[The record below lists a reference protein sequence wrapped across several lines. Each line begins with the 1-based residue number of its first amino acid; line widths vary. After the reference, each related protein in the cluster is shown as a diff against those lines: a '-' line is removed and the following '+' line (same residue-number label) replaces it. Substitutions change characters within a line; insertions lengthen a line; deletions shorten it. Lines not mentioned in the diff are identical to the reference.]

1 MAKRAIVCLADGF
14 EEIEAITPID
24 LLKRAGVEVDVAGVG
39 KKTITAN
46 HGLVIQTDDEFSK
59 FAAEK
64 EYDCIV
70 LPGGQPG
77 ADNLAASKEIHKML
91 VEMLGDENK
100 LVAAICAAPAVVLG
114 KAGLLEGRKATCF
127 PDAEAYVPDFE
138 FSRDP
143 VVIDGNLITSRGPG
157 LAADFSFAVIERLID
172 KETADRIK
180 KRSLYVH

>member
-46 HGLVIQTDDEFSK
+46 HGLVVQADDEFSRL
-59 FAAEK
+59 ASSN

-77 ADNLAASKEIHKML
+77 ADNIAASKDIHQML
-91 VEMLGDENK
+91 VEMLGDEKK
-100 LVAAICAAPAVVLG
+100 LVAAICAAPAAVLG

-127 PDAEAYVPDFE
+127 PGAESYAPDVE
-138 FSRDP
+138 FLTEP

-157 LAADFSFAVIERLID
+157 LAADFSFAIIEKLVD
-172 KETADRIK
+172 KEAADRIK
-180 KRSLYVH
+180 KRSLFVL